1 MMYVPILCTLDVV
14 LQNETIMA
22 EVHDLKYVI

>member
-22 EVHDLKYVI
+22 EVCDLRYLT